1 MTNFPILPQSPSSP
15 QSPAPGTIVL
25 GGSSNGRDV
34 RELVVGGAS
43 LLLLVTL
50 FLPWYRYAA
59 DGHSVSFSPLNS
71 AAGGWRVLILIA
83 CLSIVGSLAVRI
95 VRSRPRLALP
105 RRYVLVVA
113 TVVNMLLAAV
123 AFNSVPTKA
132 LGGFA
137 VFVHA
142 TVIWGA
148 YIGVLA
154 ALAALVSAWLY
165 VRQPGDVAESRPG

>member
-1 MTNFPILPQSPSSP
+1 MPEPQPPPHAPSSP
-15 QSPAPGTIVL
+15 QSTTPGPRL
-25 GGSSNGRDV
+25 DGLSNGRDV
-34 RELVVGGAS
+34 REMAVGGAS

-59 DGHSVSFSPLNS
+59 AGHSVSFSPLNS

-165 VRQPGDVAESRPG
+165 VRQPGDVTEGLPG